1 MKIKITKEIFK
12 LAVETLSKRDPDL
25 NKFYR
30 TRGLPLLRYRPP
42 GYGTLL
48 KVICGQQV
56 STAAARA
63 ITGRLDS
70 IAKPMTPEIF
80 LGLSEIKVRQ
90 IGLSRQK
97 EIYGRCIAEA
107 IINGTFSLRKIA
119 NMEDEEAVA
128 EMMTLKG
135 IGRWTAE
142 VYLIFALRRPDLWPI
157 DDLGVVKG
165 VMGMKGLTSRPSRQE
180 LIQIGGLYKPWR
192 SAAARMMWH
201 FTNVSRGNKGDQSL

>member
-1 MKIKITKEIFK
+1 
-12 LAVETLSKRDPDL
+12 
-25 NKFYR
+25 
-30 TRGLPLLRYRPP
+30 
-42 GYGTLL
+42 
-48 KVICGQQV
+48 
-56 STAAARA
+56 
-63 ITGRLDS
+63 
-70 IAKPMTPEIF
+70 MTPEIF
-80 LGLSEIKVRQ
+80 MSFSDKKVRE

-97 EIYGRCIAEA
+97 EIYGRGIAEA

-157 DDLGVVKG
+157 DDLGEVKG

-180 LIQIGGLYKPWR
+180 LIQIGELYKPWR

-201 FTNVSRGNKGDQSL
+201 YTNFFRGN

>member
-12 LAVETLSKRDPDL
+12 QAVETLSKRDPDL

-30 TRGLPLLRYRPP
+30 KSGLPLLRYRPP

-97 EIYGRCIAEA
+97 EIYGRGIAEA
-107 IINGTFSLRKIA
+107 IMNGTFSLRKIA

-128 EMMTLKG
+128 EMMNLKG

-180 LIQIGGLYKPWR
+180 LIQIGELYKPWR

-201 FTNVSRGNKGDQSL
+201 HTNVSPGN

>member
-12 LAVETLSKRDPDL
+12 QAVETISKRDPDL

-30 TRGLPLLRYRPP
+30 KSGLPLLRYRPP

-97 EIYGRCIAEA
+97 EIYGRVIAEA
-107 IINGTFSLRKIA
+107 IISGKFSLRKIA

-128 EMMTLKG
+128 EMMILKG

-180 LIQIGGLYKPWR
+180 LIQIGELYKPWR

-201 FTNVSRGNKGDQSL
+201 FTNVSRGN

>member
-12 LAVETLSKRDPDL
+12 QAVETLSKGDPDL
-25 NKFYR
+25 NMFYR
-30 TRGLPLLRYRPP
+30 TCGLPLLRTRPP

-48 KVICGQQV
+48 KVICAQQV

-63 ITGRLDS
+63 ITGRLDAIS
-70 IAKPMTPEIF
+70 KPMTPEKF
-80 LGLSEIKVRQ
+80 MGLSDKKVRE

-97 EIYGRCIAEA
+97 ENYGRGIAEA
-107 IINGTFSLRKIA
+107 IINGTFSLRRIA
-119 NMEDEEAVA
+119 NMRDEQAIA
-128 EMMTLKG
+128 EMMNLKG

-157 DDLGVVKG
+157 DDLGIVKG

-180 LIQIGGLYKPWR
+180 LLQIGELYKPWR

-201 FTNVSRGNKGDQSL
+201 YTNVFRGN

>member
-12 LAVETLSKRDPDL
+12 QAVETLTKRDPDL
-25 NKFYR
+25 NMFYR
-30 TRGLPLLRYRPP
+30 TSGLPLLRTRPP

-48 KVICGQQV
+48 KVICAQQV

-70 IAKPMTPEIF
+70 ISKPMTPEIF
-80 LGLSEIKVRQ
+80 MGISDKKVRE
-90 IGLSRQK
+90 IGLSR
-97 EIYGRCIAEA
+97 GIAEA
-107 IINGTFSLRKIA
+107 IISGTFSLRKIA
-119 NMEDEEAVA
+119 NMGDEQAIA
-128 EMMTLKG
+128 EMMNLKG

-157 DDLGVVKG
+157 DDLGIVKG

-180 LIQIGGLYKPWR
+180 LVQIGELYKPWR

-201 FTNVSRGNKGDQSL
+201 YTNVSRGK

>member
-12 LAVETLSKRDPDL
+12 QAVETLSKRDPDL
-25 NKFYR
+25 NMFYR
-30 TRGLPLLRYRPP
+30 TSGLPLLRTRSP

-48 KVICGQQV
+48 KVICAQQV

-70 IAKPMTPEIF
+70 IAKPLTPENF
-80 LGLSEIKVRQ
+80 MGLSDKKVRE

-97 EIYGRCIAEA
+97 ENYGRGIAEA

-119 NMEDEEAVA
+119 NMGDEQAIA
-128 EMMTLKG
+128 EMMKLKG

-157 DDLGVVKG
+157 DDLGIVKG

-180 LIQIGGLYKPWR
+180 LIQIGELYKPWR

-201 FTNVSRGNKGDQSL
+201 YTNFFQGN

>member
-12 LAVETLSKRDPDL
+12 QAVETLSKRDPDL
-25 NKFYR
+25 NMFYR
-30 TRGLPLLRYRPP
+30 TSGLPLLRTRPP

-48 KVICGQQV
+48 KVICAQQV

-70 IAKPMTPEIF
+70 ISKPMTPEIF
-80 LGLSEIKVRQ
+80 MGLSDKKVRE

-97 EIYGRCIAEA
+97 ENYGRGIAEA

-119 NMEDEEAVA
+119 NMGDEQAIA
-128 EMMTLKG
+128 EMMNLKG

-157 DDLGVVKG
+157 DDLGIVKG

-180 LIQIGGLYKPWR
+180 LIHIGELYKPWR

-201 FTNVSRGNKGDQSL
+201 YTNVSRGN

>member
-12 LAVETLSKRDPDL
+12 QAVETLSKRDPDL
-25 NKFYR
+25 NMFYR
-30 TRGLPLLRYRPP
+30 TSGLPLLRTRSP

-48 KVICGQQV
+48 KVICAQQV

-70 IAKPMTPEIF
+70 ISKPMTPESF
-80 LGLSEIKVRQ
+80 
-90 IGLSRQK
+90 IGLSDKKVRKIGLSHQK
-97 EIYGRCIAEA
+97 ENYGRGIAEA

-119 NMEDEEAVA
+119 NMGDEQAIA
-128 EMMTLKG
+128 EMMKLKG

-157 DDLGVVKG
+157 DDLGIVKG

-180 LIQIGGLYKPWR
+180 LIQIGELYKPWR

-201 FTNVSRGNKGDQSL
+201 YTNVFRGN

>member
-12 LAVETLSKRDPDL
+12 QAVESLSKRDPDL

-30 TRGLPLLRYRPP
+30 TSGLPLLRYRPP

-97 EIYGRCIAEA
+97 EIYGRVIAEA
-107 IINGTFSLRKIA
+107 IISGKFSLRKIA

-180 LIQIGGLYKPWR
+180 LIQIGELYKPWR

-201 FTNVSRGNKGDQSL
+201 FTNVSRGN

>member
-12 LAVETLSKRDPDL
+12 QAVETLSKRDPDL

-30 TRGLPLLRYRPP
+30 TSGLPLLRYRSP
-42 GYGTLL
+42 GYCTLL

-70 IAKPMTPEIF
+70 IAKPMTPETF

-97 EIYGRCIAEA
+97 EIYGRGIAEA
-107 IINGTFSLRKIA
+107 IINGKFSLRKIA

-135 IGRWTAE
+135 RGRWTAE

-165 VMGMKGLTSRPSRQE
+165 VMGMKGFTSRPSRQE
-180 LIQIGGLYKPWR
+180 LIQIGELYKPWR

-201 FTNVSRGNKGDQSL
+201 FTNVSRGN

>member
-12 LAVETLSKRDPDL
+12 QAVETISKRDPDL

-30 TRGLPLLRYRPP
+30 KSGLPLLRYRPP

-80 LGLSEIKVRQ
+80 LGL
-90 IGLSRQK
+90 
-97 EIYGRCIAEA
+97 
-107 IINGTFSLRKIA
+107 
-119 NMEDEEAVA
+119 
-128 EMMTLKG
+128 
-135 IGRWTAE
+135 
-142 VYLIFALRRPDLWPI
+142 
-157 DDLGVVKG
+157 
-165 VMGMKGLTSRPSRQE
+165 
-180 LIQIGGLYKPWR
+180 
-192 SAAARMMWH
+192 
-201 FTNVSRGNKGDQSL
+201 

>member
-12 LAVETLSKRDPDL
+12 QAVETLSKRDPDL

-30 TRGLPLLRYRPP
+30 TSGLPLLRTRPP

-48 KVICGQQV
+48 KVICAQQV

-97 EIYGRCIAEA
+97 EIYGRGIAEA
-107 IINGTFSLRKIA
+107 IMNGTFSLRKIA

-128 EMMTLKG
+128 EMMNLKG

-165 VMGMKGLTSRPSRQE
+165 VIGMKGLTSRPSRQE
-180 LIQIGGLYKPWR
+180 LIQIGELYKPWR
-192 SAAARMMWH
+192 SVAARMMWH
-201 FTNVSRGNKGDQSL
+201 HTNVSPGN

>member
-1 MKIKITKEIFK
+1 MKIKITKETFK
-12 LAVETLSKRDPDL
+12 QAVETLSERDPDL

-30 TRGLPLLRYRPP
+30 TSGLPLLRNRTP

-97 EIYGRCIAEA
+97 EIYGRGIAEA

-128 EMMTLKG
+128 EMMKLKG

-180 LIQIGGLYKPWR
+180 LIQIGELYKPWR

-201 FTNVSRGNKGDQSL
+201 HTNVSLGN